1 MKKKIMAVTL
11 CLAMVSTFAVGCGQ
25 KNETDSGK
33 SEEKSSGKVEIEFVQ
48 VKREAA
54 ESYTKVIEAFE
65 KENPDIV
72 IKQNVVPDAQE
83 VLMTRASSDSLPDM
97 MNHWPTDAQFVQ
109 FEDEGLLLDLS
120 EKDYMKNIDSKY
132 LDAVK
137 AKDGKNYIAP
147 YNVNFM
153 GVYYNKDKFEEAG
166 YTMPT
171 KWDELIA
178 LMREIQVQKL
188 TKDNFGKYG
197 EFLDLLD
204 ESELKKKSIF
214 QEGFFAD
221 VVALE
226 FNQGNQ
232 PTISVC
238 HVKKQ
243 SENIISFLEAHQYAC
258 EGLLPLDGDV
268 IIFVGIMDSD
278 FRTESIEAF
287 YVPKGTF
294 VKLNPLIV
302 HGTQYPVDKE
312 DVHIVCMLPGRTFK
326 NDMLSRRLETG
337 EQIRIT
343 RGYKK

>member
-1 MKKKIMAVTL
+1 
-11 CLAMVSTFAVGCGQ
+11 
-25 KNETDSGK
+25 
-33 SEEKSSGKVEIEFVQ
+33 
-48 VKREAA
+48 
-54 ESYTKVIEAFE
+54 
-65 KENPDIV
+65 
-72 IKQNVVPDAQE
+72 
-83 VLMTRASSDSLPDM
+83 
-97 MNHWPTDAQFVQ
+97 
-109 FEDEGLLLDLS
+109 
-120 EKDYMKNIDSKY
+120 
-132 LDAVK
+132 
-137 AKDGKNYIAP
+137 
-147 YNVNFM
+147 
-153 GVYYNKDKFEEAG
+153 
-166 YTMPT
+166 
-171 KWDELIA
+171 
-178 LMREIQVQKL
+178 MREIQVQKL

-278 FRTESIEAF
+278 FRTE
-287 YVPKGTF
+287 
-294 VKLNPLIV
+294 
-302 HGTQYPVDKE
+302 DKE

>member
-1 MKKKIMAVTL
+1 
-11 CLAMVSTFAVGCGQ
+11 
-25 KNETDSGK
+25 
-33 SEEKSSGKVEIEFVQ
+33 
-48 VKREAA
+48 
-54 ESYTKVIEAFE
+54 
-65 KENPDIV
+65 
-72 IKQNVVPDAQE
+72 
-83 VLMTRASSDSLPDM
+83 
-97 MNHWPTDAQFVQ
+97 
-109 FEDEGLLLDLS
+109 
-120 EKDYMKNIDSKY
+120 
-132 LDAVK
+132 
-137 AKDGKNYIAP
+137 
-147 YNVNFM
+147 
-153 GVYYNKDKFEEAG
+153 
-166 YTMPT
+166 
-171 KWDELIA
+171 
-178 LMREIQVQKL
+178 MREIQVQKL

-278 FRTESIEAF
+278 FRTES
-287 YVPKGTF
+287 
-294 VKLNPLIV
+294 
-302 HGTQYPVDKE
+302 KE

-343 RGYKK
+343 RGCKK

>member
-1 MKKKIMAVTL
+1 
-11 CLAMVSTFAVGCGQ
+11 
-25 KNETDSGK
+25 
-33 SEEKSSGKVEIEFVQ
+33 
-48 VKREAA
+48 
-54 ESYTKVIEAFE
+54 
-65 KENPDIV
+65 
-72 IKQNVVPDAQE
+72 
-83 VLMTRASSDSLPDM
+83 
-97 MNHWPTDAQFVQ
+97 
-109 FEDEGLLLDLS
+109 
-120 EKDYMKNIDSKY
+120 
-132 LDAVK
+132 
-137 AKDGKNYIAP
+137 
-147 YNVNFM
+147 
-153 GVYYNKDKFEEAG
+153 
-166 YTMPT
+166 
-171 KWDELIA
+171 
-178 LMREIQVQKL
+178 MREIQVQKL

-326 NDMLSRRLETG
+326 NVGNGDSIDAIDNTNYYTKVEDAVRFVEQTGCDSLAIAVGNAHGPYVKTPNLDLERIYAIRKKVNIPLVLHGCSDIPEEQMKEAVNLGMSKFNIATEYFRTMYQSIEKRINNQEFEGNGVKLMYDIKEEMIDFVIQKIRLLNPNK
-337 EQIRIT
+337 
-343 RGYKK
+343 YSM